1 MKKMFLMKFWLI
13 ITLFGLQPVHAQAGR
28 IVMDLS
34 HKTFSEAVEIFKQ
47 QTGTKFLYN
56 QEKIQSQKSG
66 TLQINANNTEDAIA
80 QLLKA
85 FKCTYKLVDGVVV
98 VKNAPQTDN
107 LVKRKIIGK
116 VTDKAGNPLPGVS
129 IIRKGSTI
137 GITTDVDGNFTLV
150 LTGEGPIPLVFSFI
164 GMETKEVICKDDK
177 PIKVVME
184 ETALALDE
192 VVVDGGYQQLPRK
205 DMVGS
210 FTTVKADDIRQSAYT
225 SIDQMLQGRVAGLVA
240 VNTSSRVGRAPKLII
255 RGVSTLLGNT
265 DPLWV
270 VDGIIQPDPL
280 PFNATD
286 ALTSDLSQMVASQ
299 VSWLN
304 PADIESVT
312 VLKDA
317 SATAVYGSKASNGVI
332 VVTTKKGQADRLSVN
347 YSLSMGVRFRPNYDQ
362 FDFMNSQE
370 RIRFSKEA
378 YDAGARYQYEPY
390 PQTCTYEGLMF
401 LLNNNTINEEYYNQQ
416 VSWLET
422 LNTDWFKLL
431 TRNSFN
437 HNHNLSISGG
447 SQKSTYTASFSYNN
461 SKGVE
466 TGNDTDQ
473 FNVRLGFNSELT
485 ERLRLNMSMNGTIG
499 NSYGFGA
506 EVNPM
511 DYATSTSRA
520 LPAYDQNGN
529 LLYYLSLYNYRYNKD
544 QIPLGYNILN
554 ERDNSYAKM
563 KDNRFDASLNIN
575 YKILPWMSYQ
585 LVGGISSS
593 SSDSRSYAGE
603 RTTYVARNYRGYDY
617 GSEEVNSEKFKAA
630 VLPYG
635 GELYTSDSKSI
646 SYNMQHKLVFSH
658 NFKEGHRLNAML
670 AAEIRSTTYRRGT
683 NTVWGFVPERGE
695 KIMQPTP
702 PGKLEPIGMT
712 IPTDDWGLLEAIYNG
727 KWTSTERTDNYFS
740 FFATL
745 AYSFK
750 DKYVLNANVRN
761 DVSNRFGQDVNKRFD
776 PTYSFGLSWRLGEE
790 AFIKD
795 NISWLDQL
803 NIRGTFGI
811 QGNVVNSIS
820 PELILSQGGV
830 LPNYNEY
837 YTTINSLPNPL
848 LKWERT
854 KTWNLGLDLQ
864 LFRGISMT
872 LEYYGRRSNA
882 IIDQD
887 AQQEYGVYTMKLNGG
902 LIKNHGVEYSVNFT
916 PYKRDNFVW
925 NIGINVSKNWNKAAS
940 HDQSTGQNKI
950 NKGDFL
956 SGTTNR
962 LVKKGYPIGS
972 IWSYS
977 FAGLEHETGY
987 PIFNRLEYDEI
998 NEEIDPSTFLVYSG
1012 PQDPFFTGGFN
1023 TSIRWHSLSL
1033 SANFSALLGGKKR
1046 LVNPYESF
1054 TYGQI
1059 PNPNV
1064 NFSRMLNDRW
1074 KKPGDET
1081 HTIIPALWTDV
1092 VKDINVT
1099 LPDGSTES
1107 IYDMWGMSDAMVVN
1121 ASFLRCNQISLS
1133 WSMNPK
1139 LCKKF
1144 GAKNFSV
1151 NASVSNVFVIA
1162 NKKFNGFDPELAD
1175 NSVMPRMFSFG
1186 FNVGF

>member
-1 MKKMFLMKFWLI
+1 MKRMFLMKFWLV
-13 ITLFGLQPVHAQAGR
+13 ITLFWLQPVQAQAGR

-107 LVKRKIIGK
+107 LVKRKITGR
-116 VTDKAGNPLPGVS
+116 VTDKDGNPLPGVS
-129 IIRKGSTI
+129 IIRKGTTI

-192 VVVDGGYQQLPRK
+192 VVVDGGYQKLPRK

-378 YDAGARYQYEPY
+378 YDAGARYQNEPY

-447 SQKSTYTASFSYNN
+447 SKKSTYTASFSYNN

-466 TGNDTDQ
+466 IGNDTDQ

-485 ERLRLNMSMNGTIG
+485 ERLRLNMSMNGSIG

-506 EVNPM
+506 GISPM
-511 DYATSTSRA
+511 NYATTTSRA
-520 LPAYDQNGN
+520 LPAYTQDGD
-529 LLYYLSLYNYRYNKD
+529 LLYYRSLFNYRYSD
-544 QIPLGYNILN
+544 PRVPLGFNILN

-563 KDNRFDASLNIN
+563 RNNRFDASLNIN
-575 YKILPWMSYQ
+575 YKILPWMSYE

-593 SSDSRSYAGE
+593 MSDSRSYAGE
-603 RTTYVARNYRGYDY
+603 RTLYVAQNYRGYDY
-617 GSEEVNSEKFKAA
+617 GTEEVNSEKFKAA
-630 VLPYG
+630 VLLYG
-635 GELYTSDSKSI
+635 GELYTSDSKSV

-658 NFKEGHRLNAML
+658 NFKEGHRLNAMV
-670 AAEIRSTTYRRGT
+670 AAEIRSTTYRSGT
-683 NTVWGFVPERGE
+683 NTVWGYVPERGE
-695 KIMQPTP
+695 KIMMPTP
-702 PGKLEPIGMT
+702 PGKLEPIGKEV
-712 IPTDDWGLLEAIYNG
+712 PKDDWGLLEAIYNG

-795 NISWLDQL
+795 YISWLDQL
-803 NIRGTFGI
+803 NVRGTFGI

-830 LPNYNEY
+830 HPDYKEY
-837 YTTINSLPNPL
+837 YTVISSLPNPL

-916 PYKRDNFVW
+916 PYKRDNFAW

-940 HDQSTGQNKI
+940 DQNITGENGV

-956 SGTTNR
+956 GGNSSR
-962 LVKKGYPIGS
+962 LVKKGYPINS
-972 IWSYS
+972 FWSYS

-987 PIFNRLEYDEI
+987 PTFNKLGYEQVDPDV
-998 NEEIDPSTFLVYSG
+998 DPSTFLVYSG

-1023 TSIRWHSLSL
+1023 TSIRWRSFSLA
-1033 SANFSALLGGKKR
+1033 ANFSALLGGKKR
-1046 LVNPYESF
+1046 LMNPYESF
-1054 TYGQI
+1054 SHGQI
-1059 PNPNV
+1059 PDPNI

-1074 KKPGDET
+1074 KKPGDEA

-1092 VKDINVT
+1092 VRDISVT

-1107 IYDMWGMSDAMVVN
+1107 IYTMWGQSDAMVVN

-1133 WSMNPK
+1133 WNMDSK

-1144 GAKNFSV
+1144 GARTFSV

-1162 NKKFNGFDPELAD
+1162 SKKFNGFDPELPD
-1175 NSVMPRMFSFG
+1175 NSVMPPMFSFG

>member
-1 MKKMFLMKFWLI
+1 MKRMFLIKFWLVM
-13 ITLFGLQPVHAQAGR
+13 TLFWLQPIYAQAKR
-28 IVMDLS
+28 IVLDLS
-34 HKTFSEAVEIFKQ
+34 NKTFPEAVEIFSQ
-47 QTGTKFLYN
+47 ETGTKFLYN
-56 QEKIQSQKSG
+56 QEKIRVQRSG
-66 TLQINANNTEDAIA
+66 TLKIDAENTETAIA
-80 QLLKA
+80 EFLKA
-85 FKCTYKLVDGVVV
+85 YKFTYTFVDDVVV
-98 VKNAPQTDN
+98 INDLPQTDN
-107 LVKRKIIGK
+107 PVKRKITGR

-129 IIRKGSTI
+129 VIRKGTSV
-137 GITTDVDGNFTLV
+137 GITTDVNGNFSMM
-150 LTGEGPIPLVFSFI
+150 LTGEGPITLLFSFI
-164 GMETKEVICKDDK
+164 GMETKEVVCKDEK
-177 PIKVVME
+177 PLKVVLE
-184 ETALALDE
+184 ETTLALDE
-192 VVVDGGYQQLPRK
+192 VIVDGGYQQLPRK

-210 FTTVKADDIRQSAYT
+210 FTTVKADDIRQHAYT
-225 SIDQMLQGRVAGLVA
+225 SIDQMLQGRIAGLVA
-240 VNTSSRVGRAPKLII
+240 VNNSSRVGRAPKLII

-286 ALTSDLSQMVASQ
+286 ALTADLSQMVASQ

-332 VVTTKKGQADRLSVN
+332 VVTTKKGKADHLSVN
-347 YSLSMGVRFRPNYDQ
+347 YNLTMGVRFRPNYGQ

-378 YDAGARYQYEPY
+378 YDAGARYQHEPY
-390 PQTCTYEGLMF
+390 PQTSTYEGLMF
-401 LLNNNTINEEYYNQQ
+401 LLNNNTINEEFYSKQ
-416 VSWLET
+416 VGWLET
-422 LNTDWFKLL
+422 VNTDWFKLL

-447 SQKSTYTASFSYNN
+447 SQKSTYTASFSYSN

-466 TGNDTDQ
+466 IGNDADQ

-485 ERLRLNMSMNGTIG
+485 ERLRLNMSMNGSIS

-506 EVNPM
+506 GVNPM
-511 DYATSTSRA
+511 SYATSTSRA
-520 LPAYDQNGN
+520 LPAYDQNGD
-529 LLYYLSLYNYRYNKD
+529 LLYYLSLYNYKYNRF
-544 QIPLGYNILN
+544 PVALGYNILN
-554 ERDNSYAKM
+554 ERDNSYARM
-563 KDNRFDASLNIN
+563 KNNRFDASLNIN
-575 YKILPWMSYQ
+575 YKIMPWVSYQ
-585 LVGGISSS
+585 LVGGISSG
-593 SSDSRSYAGE
+593 SSDSRSYVGE
-603 RTTYVARNYRGYDY
+603 QTNYIARNYRGYDY
-617 GSEEVNSEKFKAA
+617 GTEEVNSTKFKAA
-630 VLPYG
+630 ALPYG

-658 NFKEGHRLNAML
+658 NFDEGHRLNAMV
-670 AAEIRSTTYRRGT
+670 AAEIRSTTYRRGS

-702 PGKLEPIGMT
+702 PGKLEPIEMAVAK
-712 IPTDDWGLLEAIYNG
+712 DDWGLLKAIYNG
-727 KWTSTERTDNYFS
+727 KWASTQRTDNYFS

-750 DKYVLNANVRN
+750 DRYVLNANVRN

-795 NISWLDQL
+795 YISWINQL
-803 NIRGTFGI
+803 NVRGTFGI

-820 PELILSQGGV
+820 PELILSHGGV
-830 LPNYNEY
+830 HSNYNEY
-837 YTTINSLPNPL
+837 FTLISSLPNPL

-854 KTWNLGLDLQ
+854 KTWNLGLDIQMLE
-864 LFRGISMT
+864 GISMT

-882 IIDQD
+882 IVDQD
-887 AQQEYGVYTMKLNGG
+887 VSQEYGVATMKLNGG
-902 LIKNHGVEYSVNFT
+902 LIKNHGVEYSINFT

-925 NIGINVSKNWNKAAS
+925 TIGINASKNWNKAAS
-940 HDQSTGQNKI
+940 DSKMTGENKI

-956 SGTTNR
+956 AGNSSR
-962 LVKKGYPIGS
+962 LVKKGYPINS
-972 IWSYS
+972 FWSFS

-987 PIFNRLEYDEI
+987 PTFNKLEYEQTDP
-998 NEEIDPSTFLVYSG
+998 NVDPSTFLVYSG
-1012 PQDPFFTGGFN
+1012 PLDPFFTGGLN
-1023 TSIRWHSLSL
+1023 TSIRWHSFSL

-1046 LVNPYESF
+1046 LMNPYENF
-1054 TYGQI
+1054 RAGLI
-1059 PNPNV
+1059 PDPDV

-1074 KKPGDET
+1074 KKPGDEA

-1092 VKDINVT
+1092 VRDISMT
-1099 LPDGSTES
+1099 LPDGLPKS
-1107 IYDMWGMSDAMVVN
+1107 IYEMWGLSDAMVVN
-1121 ASFLRCNQISLS
+1121 ASFLRCNQIALS
-1133 WSMNPK
+1133 WRMDPK
-1139 LCKKF
+1139 LCRKF
-1144 GAKNFSV
+1144 GATSFSI

-1162 NKKFNGFDPELAD
+1162 SKRFNGFDPELSD

>member
-1 MKKMFLMKFWLI
+1 MKRMFLIKFWLVM
-13 ITLFGLQPVHAQAGR
+13 TLFWLQPICAQAKR
-28 IVMDLS
+28 IVLDLS
-34 HKTFSEAVEIFKQ
+34 NKTFPEAVEIFSQ
-47 QTGTKFLYN
+47 ETGTKFLYN
-56 QEKIQSQKSG
+56 QEKIRVQRSG
-66 TLQINANNTEDAIA
+66 TLKIDAENTETAIA
-80 QLLKA
+80 EFLKA
-85 FKCTYKLVDGVVV
+85 YKFTYTFVDGVVV
-98 VKNAPQTDN
+98 INDLPQTDN
-107 LVKRKIIGK
+107 PVKRKITGR

-129 IIRKGSTI
+129 VIRKGTSV
-137 GITTDVDGNFTLV
+137 GITTDVNGNFSMM
-150 LTGEGPIPLVFSFI
+150 LTGEGPITLLFSFI
-164 GMETKEVICKDDK
+164 GMETKEVVCKDEK
-177 PIKVVME
+177 PLKVVLE
-184 ETALALDE
+184 ETTLALDE
-192 VVVDGGYQQLPRK
+192 VIVDGGYQQLPRK

-210 FTTVKADDIRQSAYT
+210 FTTVKADDIRQHAYT
-225 SIDQMLQGRVAGLVA
+225 SIDQMLQGRIAGLVA
-240 VNTSSRVGRAPKLII
+240 VNNSSRVGRAPKLII

-286 ALTSDLSQMVASQ
+286 ALTADLSQMVASQ

-332 VVTTKKGQADRLSVN
+332 VVTTKKGKADHLSVN
-347 YSLSMGVRFRPNYDQ
+347 YNLTMGVRFRPNYGQ

-370 RIRFSKEA
+370 RTRFSKEA
-378 YDAGARYQYEPY
+378 YDAGARYQHEPY
-390 PQTCTYEGLMF
+390 PQTSTYEGLMF
-401 LLNNNTINEEYYNQQ
+401 LLNNNTINEEFYSKQ
-416 VSWLET
+416 VGWLET
-422 LNTDWFKLL
+422 VNTDWFKLL

-447 SQKSTYTASFSYNN
+447 SQKSTYTASFSYSN

-466 TGNDTDQ
+466 IGNDADQ

-485 ERLRLNMSMNGTIG
+485 ERLRLNMSMNGSIS

-506 EVNPM
+506 GVNPM
-511 DYATSTSRA
+511 SYATSTSRA
-520 LPAYDQNGN
+520 LPAYDQNGD
-529 LLYYLSLYNYRYNKD
+529 LLYYLSLYNYKYNRF
-544 QIPLGYNILN
+544 PVALGYNILN
-554 ERDNSYAKM
+554 ERDNSYARM
-563 KDNRFDASLNIN
+563 KNNRFDASLNIN
-575 YKILPWMSYQ
+575 YKIMPWVSYQ
-585 LVGGISSS
+585 LVGGISSG

-603 RTTYVARNYRGYDY
+603 QTNYIARNYRGYDY
-617 GSEEVNSEKFKAA
+617 GTEEVNSTKFKAA
-630 VLPYG
+630 ALPYG

-646 SYNMQHKLVFSH
+646 SYSMQHKLVFSH
-658 NFKEGHRLNAML
+658 NFDEGHRLNAMV
-670 AAEIRSTTYRRGT
+670 AAEIRSTTYRSGS

-702 PGKLEPIGMT
+702 PGKLEPIEMAVAK
-712 IPTDDWGLLEAIYNG
+712 DDWGLLKAIYNG
-727 KWTSTERTDNYFS
+727 KWASTQRTDNYFS

-750 DKYVLNANVRN
+750 DRYVLNANVRN
-761 DVSNRFGQDVNKRFD
+761 DVSNRFGQDVNKHFD

-795 NISWLDQL
+795 YISWINQL
-803 NIRGTFGI
+803 NVRGTFGI

-820 PELILSQGGV
+820 PELILSHGGV
-830 LPNYNEY
+830 HSNYNEY
-837 YTTINSLPNPL
+837 LTLISSLPNPL

-854 KTWNLGLDLQ
+854 KTWNLGLDIQMLE
-864 LFRGISMT
+864 GISMT

-882 IIDQD
+882 IVDQD
-887 AQQEYGVYTMKLNGG
+887 VSQEYGVATMKLNGG
-902 LIKNHGVEYSVNFT
+902 LIKNHGVEYSINFT

-925 NIGINVSKNWNKAAS
+925 TIGINASKNWNKAAS
-940 HDQSTGQNKI
+940 DSKMTGENKI

-956 SGTTNR
+956 AGNSSR
-962 LVKKGYPIGS
+962 LVKKGYPINS
-972 IWSYS
+972 FWSFS

-987 PIFNRLEYDEI
+987 PTFNKLEYEQTDP
-998 NEEIDPSTFLVYSG
+998 NVDPSTFLVYSG
-1012 PQDPFFTGGFN
+1012 PLDPFFTGGFN
-1023 TSIRWHSLSL
+1023 TSIRWHSFSL

-1046 LVNPYESF
+1046 LMNPYENFRS
-1054 TYGQI
+1054 GLI
-1059 PNPNV
+1059 PDPNV

-1074 KKPGDET
+1074 KKPGDEA

-1092 VKDINVT
+1092 VRDISMT
-1099 LPDGSTES
+1099 LPDGLPKS
-1107 IYDMWGMSDAMVVN
+1107 IYEMWGLSDAMVVN
-1121 ASFLRCNQISLS
+1121 ASFLRCNQIALS
-1133 WSMNPK
+1133 WRMDPK
-1139 LCKKF
+1139 LCRKF
-1144 GAKNFSV
+1144 GATSFSI

-1162 NKKFNGFDPELAD
+1162 SKRFNGFDPELSD

>member
-1 MKKMFLMKFWLI
+1 MLLIRFCMVMTLLWL
-13 ITLFGLQPVHAQAGR
+13 QSVYAQAGR

-34 HKTFSEAVEIFKQ
+34 HKTFSEAIEIFKQ

-56 QEKIQSQKSG
+56 QGKVQSQRSG
-66 TLQINANNTEDAIA
+66 TLKINTDNIENALT
-80 QLLKA
+80 QLLNA
-85 FKCTYKLVDGVVV
+85 YQFTYTLVDGIVVV
-98 VKNAPQTDN
+98 NNAPKTDN
-107 LVKRKIIGK
+107 LVKRKITGR
-116 VTDKAGNPLPGVS
+116 VTDKSGNPLPGVS
-129 IIRKGSTI
+129 IIRKGTTV
-137 GITTDVDGNFTLV
+137 GITTDTEGNFTLI
-150 LTGEGPIPLVFSFI
+150 LTDEGPIPLLFSFI
-164 GMETKEVICKDDK
+164 GMETKEIICKDDK
-177 PIKVVME
+177 PLKVVME
-184 ETALALDE
+184 ETTLALDE
-192 VVVDGGYQQLPRK
+192 VIVDGGYQQLPRK

-210 FTTVKADDIRQSAYT
+210 FTTVKADDIHQNAYT

-240 VNTSSRVGRAPKLII
+240 VNTSSRVGRAPKLTI

-332 VVTTKKGQADRLSVN
+332 VVTTKKGQRDRLSVN
-347 YSLSMGVRFRPNYDQ
+347 YSLSMGIRFRPNYNQ

-401 LLNNNTINEEYYNQQ
+401 LLNNNTITEEYYNQQ

-422 LNTDWFKLL
+422 VNTDWFKLL

-447 SQKSTYTASFSYNN
+447 SKKSTYTASFSYNN

-485 ERLRLNMSMNGTIG
+485 ERLRLNMSMNGSIG

-506 EVNPM
+506 GINPM
-511 DYATSTSRA
+511 DYATTTSRA
-520 LPAYDQNGN
+520 LPAYTQDGE
-529 LLYYLSLYNYRYNKD
+529 LLYYLSLYNYQYNKD
-544 QIPLGYNILN
+544 QIPLGFNILN

-563 KDNRFDASLNIN
+563 RNNRFDASLNIN
-575 YKILPWMSYQ
+575 YKILPWVSYQ
-585 LVGGISSS
+585 LVGGLSSS
-593 SSDSRSYAGE
+593 TSDSRSFAGE
-603 RTTYVARNYRGYDY
+603 RTTYVAQNYRGYDY
-617 GSEEVNSEKFKAA
+617 GSEEVNSTKFNAA

-635 GELYTSDSKSI
+635 GELYTSDSKSV

-658 NFKEGHRLNAML
+658 NLKKGSRLNAMV

-683 NTVWGFVPERGE
+683 NTVWGYVPERGE
-695 KIMQPTP
+695 KIMEPTP
-702 PGKLEPIGMT
+702 PGRLQPIGME
-712 IPTDDWGLLEAIYNG
+712 IPTDDWGILKAIYNG

-750 DKYVLNANVRN
+750 DRYVLNANVRN

-776 PTYSFGLSWRLGEE
+776 PTYSFGISWRLGEE
-790 AFIKD
+790 TFIKD
-795 NISWLDQL
+795 YISWLDQL

-837 YTTINSLPNPL
+837 YTTISSLPNPL

-854 KTWNLGLDLQ
+854 KTWNLGLDIQ
-864 LFRGISMT
+864 LLRGISMT

-882 IIDQD
+882 IINQD

-902 LIKNHGVEYSVNFT
+902 LIKNHGVEYSINFT
-916 PYKRDNFVW
+916 PYKRDNFAW
-925 NIGINVSKNWNKAAS
+925 NIGINVSKNWNKAVTAS
-940 HDQSTGQNKI
+940 NMTGENGI

-956 SGTTNR
+956 GGNSSR
-962 LVKKGYPIGS
+962 LVKKGYPINS
-972 IWSYS
+972 FWSYS

-987 PIFNRLEYDEI
+987 PTFNKLEYEQVNPDV
-998 NEEIDPSTFLVYSG
+998 DPSTFLVYSG
-1012 PQDPFFTGGFN
+1012 AQDPFFTGGFN
-1023 TSIRWHSLSL
+1023 TSVRWHSLSL

-1046 LVNPYESF
+1046 LVNPYEPF

-1059 PNPNV
+1059 PNPNI

-1074 KKPGDET
+1074 KKPGDEA

-1092 VKDINVT
+1092 VRDINVT

-1133 WSMNPK
+1133 WNMDSK
-1139 LCKKF
+1139 LCQKF
-1144 GAKNFSV
+1144 GARSFSV

-1162 NKKFNGFDPELAD
+1162 SKKFNGFDPELAD

>member
-1 MKKMFLMKFWLI
+1 MKRMFLIKFWLVM
-13 ITLFGLQPVHAQAGR
+13 TLFWLQPIYAQAKR
-28 IVMDLS
+28 IVLDLS
-34 HKTFSEAVEIFKQ
+34 NKTFPEAVEIFSQ
-47 QTGTKFLYN
+47 ETGTKFLYN
-56 QEKIQSQKSG
+56 QEKIRVQRSG
-66 TLQINANNTEDAIA
+66 TLKIDAENTETAIA
-80 QLLKA
+80 EFLKA
-85 FKCTYKLVDGVVV
+85 YKFTYTFVDDVVV
-98 VKNAPQTDN
+98 INDLPQTDN
-107 LVKRKIIGK
+107 PVKRKITGR

-129 IIRKGSTI
+129 VIRKGTSV
-137 GITTDVDGNFTLV
+137 GITTDVNGNFSMM
-150 LTGEGPIPLVFSFI
+150 LTGEGPITLLFSFI
-164 GMETKEVICKDDK
+164 GMETKEVVCKDEK
-177 PIKVVME
+177 PLKVVLE
-184 ETALALDE
+184 ETTLALDE
-192 VVVDGGYQQLPRK
+192 VIVDGGYQQLPRK

-210 FTTVKADDIRQSAYT
+210 FTTVKADDIRQHAYT
-225 SIDQMLQGRVAGLVA
+225 SIDQMLQGRIAGLVA
-240 VNTSSRVGRAPKLII
+240 VNNSSRVGRAPKLII

-286 ALTSDLSQMVASQ
+286 ALTADLSQMVASQ

-332 VVTTKKGQADRLSVN
+332 VVTTKKGKADHLSVN
-347 YSLSMGVRFRPNYDQ
+347 YNLTMGVRFRPNYGQ

-378 YDAGARYQYEPY
+378 YDAGARYQHEPY
-390 PQTCTYEGLMF
+390 PQTSTYEGLMF
-401 LLNNNTINEEYYNQQ
+401 LLNNNTINEEFYSKQ
-416 VSWLET
+416 VGWLET
-422 LNTDWFKLL
+422 VNTDWFKLL

-447 SQKSTYTASFSYNN
+447 SQKSTYTASFSYSN

-466 TGNDTDQ
+466 IGNDADQ

-485 ERLRLNMSMNGTIG
+485 ERLRLNMSMNGSIS

-506 EVNPM
+506 GVNPM
-511 DYATSTSRA
+511 SYATSTSRA
-520 LPAYDQNGN
+520 LPAYDQNGD
-529 LLYYLSLYNYRYNKD
+529 LLYYLSLYNYKYNRF
-544 QIPLGYNILN
+544 PVALGYNILN
-554 ERDNSYAKM
+554 ERDNSYARM
-563 KDNRFDASLNIN
+563 KNNRFDASLNIN
-575 YKILPWMSYQ
+575 YKIMPWVSYQ
-585 LVGGISSS
+585 LVGGISSG
-593 SSDSRSYAGE
+593 SSDSRSYVGE
-603 RTTYVARNYRGYDY
+603 QTNYIARNYRGYDY
-617 GSEEVNSEKFKAA
+617 GTEEVNSTKFKAA
-630 VLPYG
+630 ALPYG

-658 NFKEGHRLNAML
+658 NFDEGHRLNAMV
-670 AAEIRSTTYRRGT
+670 AAEIRSTTYRRGS

-702 PGKLEPIGMT
+702 PGKLEPIEMAVAK
-712 IPTDDWGLLEAIYNG
+712 DDWGLLKAIYNG
-727 KWTSTERTDNYFS
+727 KWASTQRTDNYFS
-740 FFATL
+740 FF
-745 AYSFK
+745 K
-750 DKYVLNANVRN
+750 DRYVLNANVRN

-795 NISWLDQL
+795 YISWINQL
-803 NIRGTFGI
+803 NVRGTFGI

-820 PELILSQGGV
+820 PELILSHGGV
-830 LPNYNEY
+830 HSNYNEY
-837 YTTINSLPNPL
+837 FTLISSLPNPL

-854 KTWNLGLDLQ
+854 KTWNLGLDIQMLE
-864 LFRGISMT
+864 GISMT

-882 IIDQD
+882 IVDQD
-887 AQQEYGVYTMKLNGG
+887 VSQEYGVATMKLNGG
-902 LIKNHGVEYSVNFT
+902 LIKNHGVEYSINFT

-925 NIGINVSKNWNKAAS
+925 TIGINASKNWNKAAS
-940 HDQSTGQNKI
+940 DSKMTGENKI

-956 SGTTNR
+956 AGNSSR
-962 LVKKGYPIGS
+962 LVKKGYPINS
-972 IWSYS
+972 FWSFS

-987 PIFNRLEYDEI
+987 PTFNKLEYEQTDP
-998 NEEIDPSTFLVYSG
+998 NVDPSTFLVYSG
-1012 PQDPFFTGGFN
+1012 PLDPFFTGGLN
-1023 TSIRWHSLSL
+1023 TSIRWHSFSL

-1046 LVNPYESF
+1046 LMNPYENF
-1054 TYGQI
+1054 RAGLI
-1059 PNPNV
+1059 PDPDV

-1074 KKPGDET
+1074 KKPGDEA

-1092 VKDINVT
+1092 VRDISMT
-1099 LPDGSTES
+1099 LPDGLPKS
-1107 IYDMWGMSDAMVVN
+1107 IYEMWGLSDAMVVN
-1121 ASFLRCNQISLS
+1121 ASFLRCNQIALS
-1133 WSMNPK
+1133 WRMDPK
-1139 LCKKF
+1139 LCRKF
-1144 GAKNFSV
+1144 GATSFSI

-1162 NKKFNGFDPELAD
+1162 SKRFNGFDPELSD

>member
-1 MKKMFLMKFWLI
+1 MKRMFLMKFWLV
-13 ITLFGLQPVHAQAGR
+13 ITLFWLQPVQAQAGR

-107 LVKRKIIGK
+107 LVKRKITGR
-116 VTDKAGNPLPGVS
+116 VTDKDGNPLPGVS
-129 IIRKGSTI
+129 IIRKGTTI

-192 VVVDGGYQQLPRK
+192 VVVDGGYQKLPRK

-210 FTTVKADDIRQSAYT
+210 FTTVKADDIRQSAYN

-240 VNTSSRVGRAPKLII
+240 VNNSSRVGRAPKLTI

-347 YSLSMGVRFRPNYDQ
+347 YSLSMGIRFRPNYDQ

-401 LLNNNTINEEYYNQQ
+401 LLNNNTINEEFYNKQ

-422 LNTDWFKLL
+422 VNTDWFKLL

-447 SQKSTYTASFSYNN
+447 SKKSTYTASFSYNN

-466 TGNDTDQ
+466 IGNDTDQ
-473 FNVRLGFNSELT
+473 FNARLGFNSELT
-485 ERLRLNMSMNGTIG
+485 ERLRVHMSMNSSIG

-506 EVNPM
+506 GINPM
-511 DYATSTSRA
+511 DYATTTSRA
-520 LPAYDQNGN
+520 LPAYTQDGD
-529 LLYYLSLYNYRYNKD
+529 LLYYQSLYNYQYNKN
-544 QIPLGYNILN
+544 QIPLGFNILN

-563 KDNRFDASLNIN
+563 RNNRFDASLNID
-575 YKILPWMSYQ
+575 YKILPWVSYQ
-585 LVGGISSS
+585 LVGGLSSS
-593 SSDSRSYAGE
+593 MSDSRSYAGE
-603 RTTYVARNYRGYDY
+603 RTTYIAQHYRGYDY
-617 GSEEVNSEKFKAA
+617 GSEEVNSEKFNAA

-683 NTVWGFVPERGE
+683 NTVWGYIPERGE
-695 KIMQPTP
+695 KIMEPTP
-702 PGKLEPIGMT
+702 PGRLKPIGME
-712 IPTDDWGLLEAIYNG
+712 IPTDDWGILKAIYNG

-750 DKYVLNANVRN
+750 DKYVLNANIRN

-776 PTYSFGLSWRLGEE
+776 PTFSFGLSWRLGEE

-803 NIRGTFGI
+803 NVRGTFGI

-820 PELILSQGGV
+820 PELILTQGGIQ
-830 LPNYNEY
+830 PNYNEF
-837 YTTINSLPNPL
+837 YTKINSLPNPL

-854 KTWNLGLDLQ
+854 KTWNFGLDIQ
-864 LFRGISMT
+864 LLRGISMT

-882 IIDQD
+882 IVDQD

-902 LIKNHGVEYSVNFT
+902 LIKNHGVEYSINFT
-916 PYKRDNFVW
+916 PYKRDNFAW
-925 NIGINVSKNWNKAAS
+925 NIGINASKNWNKAAT
-940 HDQSTGQNKI
+940 DQNITGENGI

-956 SGTTNR
+956 GGSSNR
-962 LVKKGYPIGS
+962 LVKKGYPINS
-972 IWSYS
+972 FWSYS

-987 PIFNRLEYDEI
+987 PTFNKIGYDSVDPEV
-998 NEEIDPSTFLVYSG
+998 DPSTFLVYSG
-1012 PQDPFFTGGFN
+1012 PKEPFFTGGFN
-1023 TSIRWHSLSL
+1023 TSVRWHSLSL

-1046 LVNPYESF
+1046 LVNPYDSF

-1059 PNPNV
+1059 PNPNI
-1064 NFSRMLNDRW
+1064 NFSRMLNNRW
-1074 KKPGDET
+1074 KKPGDEA

-1092 VKDINVT
+1092 VRDINAT

-1133 WSMNPK
+1133 WSMDSK

-1144 GAKNFSV
+1144 GARSFSV

-1162 NKKFNGFDPELAD
+1162 SKKFNGFDPELAD